1 MLGET
6 VAVLT
11 RRKTGE
17 DEMGEPLYEWDSERV
32 ENVLVR
38 PLSGFVRPLSGSD
51 LADSLRP
58 DGIRVSYSLA
68 FPKAWT
74 AGKAPGFLTHRRVAL
89 VARGMDERD
98 ADAALRVSGS
108 PDRTVPC
115 PTAWDTTA
123 EVGRVDG

>member
-1 MLGET
+1 MIGET

-11 RRKTGE
+11 RTKTGT
-17 DEMGEPLYEWDSERV
+17 DEMGEPVYEWASERV

-38 PLSGFVRPLSGSD
+38 PLTGAD
-51 LADSLRP
+51 LVDSLRP

-74 AGKAPGFLTHRRVAL
+74 AGKAPGFLAHRRVAL
-89 VARGMDERD
+89 VARGMDGTD

-108 PDRTVPC
+108 PDRTAPC
-115 PTAWDTTA
+115 PTAWDTIA
-123 EVGRVDG
+123 EVGRSDG

>member
-1 MLGET
+1 MLGEM

-11 RRKTGE
+11 RTKTGE
-17 DEMGEPLYEWDSERV
+17 DEMGEPVYEWSAEQV
-32 ENVLVR
+32 ENVL
-38 PLSGFVRPLSGSD
+38 VRPLSGSD

-108 PDRTVPC
+108 PDRTAPC

-123 EVGRVDG
+123 EVGRTDG

>member
-17 DEMGEPLYEWDSERV
+17 DEMGEPVWEWDSERV
-32 ENVLVR
+32 ENVL
-38 PLSGFVRPLSGSD
+38 VRPLSGSD

-89 VARGMDERD
+89 VTRGMDERD

-108 PDRTVPC
+108 PDRTTPC
-115 PTAWDTTA
+115 PTAWDTIA
-123 EVGRVDG
+123 EVGRTDG

>member
-11 RRKTGE
+11 RTKTGT
-17 DEMGEPLYEWDSERV
+17 DEMGEPVYEWASERV

-38 PLSGFVRPLSGSD
+38 PLSGAD
-51 LADSLRP
+51 LVDSLRP

-74 AGKAPGFLTHRRVAL
+74 AGKAPGFLDHRRVAL
-89 VARGMDERD
+89 VARGMGEAD

-108 PDRTVPC
+108 PDRTTPC
-115 PTAWDTTA
+115 PTAWDTA
-123 EVGRVDG
+123 CEVGRVDG

>member
-11 RRKTGE
+11 RRRTGE
-17 DEMGEPLYEWDSERV
+17 DEMGEPEYEWDSERV
-32 ENVLVR
+32 ENVL
-38 PLSGFVRPLSGSD
+38 VRPLSGSD

-74 AGKAPGFLTHRRVAL
+74 AGKAPGFLAHRRVAL

-108 PDRTVPC
+108 PDRTAPC

-123 EVGRVDG
+123 EVGRTDG

>member
-17 DEMGEPLYEWDSERV
+17 DEMGEPVYEWSAEQV

-38 PLSGFVRPLSGSD
+38 PLSGSD
-51 LADSLRP
+51 LADPLRP

-74 AGKAPGFLTHRRVAL
+74 AGKAPGFLAHRRVAL
-89 VARGMDERD
+89 VARGMDGND

-123 EVGRVDG
+123 EVGRTDG

>member
-11 RRKTGE
+11 RRRTGE
-17 DEMGEPLYEWDSERV
+17 DSMGEPVYEWDSEQV

-38 PLSGFVRPLSGSD
+38 PLSGAD

-74 AGKAPGFLTHRRVAL
+74 AGKLPGFLAHRRVAL
-89 VARGMDERD
+89 VARGMDGHD
-98 ADAALRVSGS
+98 ADSALRVTGS
-108 PDRTVPC
+108 PDRTIPC
-115 PTAWDTTA
+115 PTAWDTSC
-123 EVGRVDG
+123 EIGRVDG

>member
-11 RRKTGE
+11 RRRTGE
-17 DEMGEPLYEWDSERV
+17 DEMGEPVYEWDSEQV

-38 PLSGFVRPLSGSD
+38 PLSGSD
-51 LADSLRP
+51 LADPLRP

-74 AGKAPGFLTHRRVAL
+74 EGKAHGFLAHCRIAL
-89 VARGMDERD
+89 VARGMDGND
-98 ADAALRVSGS
+98 ADEALRVSGS
-108 PDRTVPC
+108 PDRTSPC
-115 PTAWDTTA
+115 PTAWDTIA

>member
-17 DEMGEPLYEWDSERV
+17 DEMGEPVYEWDSERV

-38 PLSGFVRPLSGSD
+38 PLAGAD

-58 DGIRVSYSLA
+58 DGIRISYSLA

>member
-11 RRKTGE
+11 RTKAGT
-17 DEMGEPLYEWDSERV
+17 DEMGEPVYKWTAETV

-38 PLSGFVRPLSGSD
+38 PLSGSD
-51 LADSLRP
+51 LVDSLRP
-58 DGIRVSYSLA
+58 DGIQVSYSLA

-74 AGKAPGFLTHRRVAL
+74 KGKQSGFLAHRRVAL
-89 VARGMDERD
+89 VERGMDATD
-98 ADAALRVSGS
+98 SDSALLVSGS

-115 PTAWDTTA
+115 PTAWDTVA
-123 EVGRVDG
+123 EVGRSDG

>member
-17 DEMGEPLYEWDSERV
+17 DEMGEPVYEWDSERV

-38 PLSGFVRPLSGSD
+38 PLSGSD
-51 LADSLRP
+51 LTDSLRP

-74 AGKAPGFLTHRRVAL
+74 AGKAPGFLAHRRVAL
-89 VARGMDERD
+89 VARGMDGND

-108 PDRTVPC
+108 PDRTAPC
-115 PTAWDTTA
+115 PTAWDTIA
-123 EVGRVDG
+123 EVGRTDG

>member
-1 MLGET
+1 MLGEV

-11 RRKTGE
+11 RRKVGE
-17 DEMGEPLYEWDSERV
+17 DAMGEPTYEWDAERV
-32 ENVLVR
+32 EDVLVR
-38 PLSGFVRPLSGSD
+38 PLAGSD
-51 LADSLRP
+51 LTDPKRP
-58 DGIRVSYSLA
+58 DGVTVEYSLA

-74 AGKAPGFLTHRRVAL
+74 IGKAPGFLAHRRVAL

-98 ADAALRVSGS
+98 AEGALRVSAS

-115 PTAWDTTA
+115 PTAWDTIA

>member
-1 MLGET
+1 MQGQP

-17 DEMGEPLYEWDSERV
+17 DEMGEPVYEWDSERV
-32 ENVLVR
+32 ENVL
-38 PLSGFVRPLSGSD
+38 VRPLSGSD

-108 PDRTVPC
+108 PDRTAPC

-123 EVGRVDG
+123 EVGRTDG

>member
-6 VAVLT
+6 IAVLT

-17 DEMGEPLYEWDSERV
+17 DEMGEPVYEWDSERV
-32 ENVLVR
+32 ENVL
-38 PLSGFVRPLSGSD
+38 VRPLSGSD

-108 PDRTVPC
+108 PDRTTPC

>member
-17 DEMGEPLYEWDSERV
+17 DEMGEPVYEWGSEQV

-38 PLSGFVRPLSGSD
+38 PLSGSD
-51 LADSLRP
+51 LTDPLRP

-74 AGKAPGFLTHRRVAL
+74 AGKAPGFLAHRRVAL
-89 VARGMDERD
+89 VARGMDGND

-115 PTAWDTTA
+115 PTAWDTIA
-123 EVGRVDG
+123 EVGRTDG

>member
-17 DEMGEPLYEWDSERV
+17 DEMGEPVWEWDSERV

-38 PLSGFVRPLSGSD
+38 PLSGSDLADSD

-108 PDRTVPC
+108 PDRTTPC
-115 PTAWDTTA
+115 PTAWDTIA

>member
-17 DEMGEPLYEWDSERV
+17 DEMGEPVYEWDSERV

-38 PLSGFVRPLSGSD
+38 PLSGSD
-51 LADSLRP
+51 LTDPLRP

-74 AGKAPGFLTHRRVAL
+74 AGKAPGFLAHRRVAL

-108 PDRTVPC
+108 PDRTEPC

-123 EVGRVDG
+123 EVGRTDG

>member
-11 RRKTGE
+11 RRRTGT
-17 DEMGEPLYEWDSERV
+17 DEMGEPVYEWDSERV
-32 ENVLVR
+32 ENVL
-38 PLSGFVRPLSGSD
+38 VRPLSGSD

-74 AGKAPGFLTHRRVAL
+74 AGKAPGFLAHRRIAL
-89 VARGMDERD
+89 VARGMDGND
-98 ADAALRVSGS
+98 ADEALRVSGS
-108 PDRTVPC
+108 PDRTSPC
-115 PTAWDTTA
+115 LTAWDTIA
-123 EVGRVDG
+123 EVGRTYG

>member
-17 DEMGEPLYEWDSERV
+17 DDMGEPVYEWDSERV

-38 PLSGFVRPLSGSD
+38 PLSGSD

-58 DGIRVSYSLA
+58 DGVRVSYSLA

-74 AGKAPGFLTHRRVAL
+74 SGKSPGFLTHRRVAL

-108 PDRTVPC
+108 PDRTTPC
-115 PTAWDTTA
+115 PTAWDTIA

>member
-1 MLGET
+1 MLGEV

-17 DEMGEPLYEWDSERV
+17 DEMGEPVWEWDSERV
-32 ENVLVR
+32 DNVL
-38 PLSGFVRPLSGSD
+38 VRPLSGSD

-74 AGKAPGFLTHRRVAL
+74 AGKAPGFLAHRRVAL
-89 VARGMDERD
+89 VARGMDECD

-108 PDRTVPC
+108 PDRTTPC
-115 PTAWDTTA
+115 PTAWDTIA
-123 EVGRVDG
+123 EVGRTDG

>member
-11 RRKTGE
+11 RTQTGA
-17 DEMGEPLYEWDSERV
+17 DEMGEPTYEWTSERV
-32 ENVLVR
+32 DNVLVR
-38 PLSGFVRPLSGSD
+38 PLTGSD
-51 LADSLRP
+51 LADPLRP

-74 AGKAPGFLTHRRVAL
+74 AGRAPGFLAHRRVAL
-89 VARGMDERD
+89 VARGMGEADP
-98 ADAALRVSGS
+98 DAALRVSGS
-108 PDRTVPC
+108 PDRTTPC
-115 PTAWDTTA
+115 PTAWDTVA

>member
-11 RRKTGE
+11 RRRTGT
-17 DEMGEPLYEWDSERV
+17 DEMGEPVYEWDSEQV
-32 ENVLVR
+32 DNVL
-38 PLSGFVRPLSGSD
+38 VRPLSGSD
-51 LADSLRP
+51 LADPLRP

-74 AGKAPGFLTHRRVAL
+74 AGKAPGFLAHRRIAL
-89 VARGMDERD
+89 VARGMDGND

-108 PDRTVPC
+108 PDRTSPC
-115 PTAWDTTA
+115 PTAWDTIA
-123 EVGRVDG
+123 EVGRTDG

>member
-6 VAVLT
+6 VVVLT
-11 RRKTGE
+11 RTKTGE
-17 DEMGEPLYEWDSERV
+17 DEMGEPIYKWSAEQV

-38 PLSGFVRPLSGSD
+38 PLSGSD
-51 LADSLRP
+51 LADPLRP

-74 AGKAPGFLTHRRVAL
+74 AGKAPGFLAHRRIAL
-89 VARGMDERD
+89 VARGMDGND

-108 PDRTVPC
+108 PDRTAPC
-115 PTAWDTTA
+115 PTAWDTIA
-123 EVGRVDG
+123 EVGRTDG

>member
-11 RRKTGE
+11 RHRTGE
-17 DEMGEPLYEWDSERV
+17 DEMGEPVYEWSAERV

-38 PLSGFVRPLSGSD
+38 PLSGSD
-51 LADSLRP
+51 LADPLRP

-68 FPKAWT
+68 FPKTWT
-74 AGKAPGFLTHRRVAL
+74 AGKAPGFLAHRRVAL

-108 PDRTVPC
+108 PDRTAPC

-123 EVGRVDG
+123 EVGRTDG

>member
-17 DEMGEPLYEWDSERV
+17 DEMGEPVYEWDSERV

-38 PLSGFVRPLSGSD
+38 PFSGSD
-51 LADSLRP
+51 LADPLRP

-74 AGKAPGFLTHRRVAL
+74 AGKSPGFLTHRRVAL

-108 PDRTVPC
+108 PDRTTPC
-115 PTAWDTTA
+115 PTAWDTIA